1 MQQQAIGSYSMN
13 AMVQSLREMN
23 QVKIAALAG
32 TAALLIG
39 FFIFLSLNLSSPV
52 MSPVYS
58 NLSLE
63 DSGQMTTELEK
74 NNIPYE
80 IGMGGTQILV
90 ATDKVEKARVLL
102 ARAGLPNSGSM
113 VGYEIFDHSEAL
125 GTSNFVLNINKM
137 RALEGEIGRTVSS
150 MEGIEAA
157 RVHLVLPKRELFTRD
172 QIQPTASVA
181 LKLRGSRQLAKE
193 EIAAIQHLVATAVP
207 GLKPSKITII
217 DNKGNLLARGV
228 EDENDPEVMA
238 STAQEFRTSYET
250 KMKQT
255 IERLLE
261 QSVGMGK
268 VKAEVNADID
278 FDRVVTNSEKFDP
291 EGQVAR
297 SVQSTEENE
306 QENEK
311 DLKDNVSVQNNLP
324 DANADKGAIV
334 NQKNSNK
341 TDETTNYEI
350 SKTTE
355 NHVKETGT
363 VKRLSVAVLMDG
375 VYKENKDGESVYTPR
390 SAEELAQYATLVKSA
405 IGFDEKR
412 GDTVQVVNMPFVDS
426 GKDMFAESPFDWLK
440 NDLSSII
447 QTLVMGGVA
456 ALVVLLIIRPLVA
469 RTIASSEQAREEDMM
484 NQAALGAPGGGIA
497 GRLAD
502 LSGGDEEDDSLININ
517 RIEGG
522 VKSSTL
528 RKINELIERHPDETL
543 SIIRQWAFEPAN

>member
-1 MQQQAIGSYSMN
+1 MN
-13 AMVQSLREMN
+13 TMVQSLREMN
-23 QVKIAALAG
+23 QVKLAALAG

-39 FFIFLSLNLSSPV
+39 FFIFLSLNMASPV

-58 NLSLE
+58 GLSLE

-74 NNIPYE
+74 NAIPYE
-80 IGMGGTQILV
+80 IGMGGSQIMV
-90 ATDKVEKARVLL
+90 ASDKVEKARVLL

-113 VGYEIFDHSEAL
+113 VGYEVFDHSEAL
-125 GTSNFVLNINKM
+125 GTSNFVLNINKL
-137 RALEGEIGRTVSS
+137 RALEGEIGRTISS
-150 MEGIEAA
+150 MQGIEAA

-181 LKLRGSRQLAKE
+181 LKLRGSSQLGKE

-217 DNKGNLLARGV
+217 DNKGGLLARGI
-228 EDENDPEVMA
+228 EDENNPEVMA
-238 STAQEFRTSYET
+238 SSAQEFRTAYEN
-250 KMKQT
+250 KVKQI
-255 IERLLE
+255 IERLIE
-261 QSVGMGK
+261 QSVGLGK
-268 VKAEVNADID
+268 VKAEVTADID

-297 SVQSTEENE
+297 SVQSTEEVE

-324 DANADKGAIV
+324 DANADQGAIV
-334 NQKNSNK
+334 NQRNSNK
-341 TDETTNYEI
+341 TDETTNFEI

-355 NHVKETGT
+355 NHIKETGT
-363 VKRLSVAVLMDG
+363 VKHLSVAVLVDG
-375 VYKENKDGESVYTPR
+375 VYTTNADGESVYAPR
-390 SAEELAQYATLVKSA
+390 SAEELAQFGSLVKSA
-405 IGFDEKR
+405 IGFNKDR
-412 GDTVQVVNMPFVDS
+412 GDTVEVINMPFADG

-440 NDLSSII
+440 RDLSSII

-456 ALVVLLIIRPLVA
+456 ALVVLLIVRPLVA
-469 RTIASSEQAREEDMM
+469 RTIATSEQAREEEAM
-484 NQAALGAPGGGIA
+484 NQAALGGPGGIA

-502 LSGGDEEDDSLININ
+502 LSGGEEDDDSLINLS
-517 RIEGG
+517 RIDGG

-543 SIIRQWAFEPAN
+543 AIIRQWAFEPQN

>member
-1 MQQQAIGSYSMN
+1 MN

-23 QVKIAALAG
+23 QVKLAALAG

-39 FFIFLSLNLSSPV
+39 FFIFLSLNMTSSV

-58 NLSLE
+58 NLALD
-63 DSGQMTTELEK
+63 DSGQMTEELEK
-74 NNIPYE
+74 NNIPYQL
-80 IGMGGTQILV
+80 GMNGSQILV
-90 ATDKVEKARVLL
+90 PTDQVEKARVLL

-125 GTSNFVLNINKM
+125 GTSNFVLNMNKL
-137 RALEGEIGRTVSS
+137 RALEGEIGRTISS

-157 RVHLVLPKRELFTRD
+157 RVHLVMPKRELFTRD

-181 LKLRGSRQLAKE
+181 LKLRGSRALSKE
-193 EIAAIQHLVATAVP
+193 EISAIQHLVATAVP
-207 GLKPSKITII
+207 GLKPGKITIV

-228 EDENDPEVMA
+228 DDENDSEVLA
-238 STAQEFRTSYET
+238 AGAQEFRTAYESKVKT
-250 KMKQT
+250 I

-261 QSVGMGK
+261 QSVGFGK
-268 VKAEVNADID
+268 VKAEVTADID
-278 FDRVVTNSEKFDP
+278 FDRIVTNSEKFDP

-297 SVQSTEENE
+297 SVQSTDENE
-306 QENEK
+306 QENER
-311 DLKDNVSVQNNLP
+311 DVKDNVSVQNNLP
-324 DANADKGAIV
+324 DSQPQEGALV
-334 NQKNSNK
+334 NQRQTQR
-341 TDETTNYEI
+341 TDETTNFEI

-375 VYKENKDGESVYTPR
+375 LYKADEDGNNVYAPR
-390 SAEELAQYATLVKSA
+390 SAEELKQFETLVKSA

-412 GDTVQVVNMPFVDS
+412 GDSVQVVNMPFADG

-440 NDLSSII
+440 RDLSGII

-469 RTIASSEQAREEDMM
+469 RTIASSEAAREEEAMQ
-484 NQAALGAPGGGIA
+484 QAALSGPGSNIA

-502 LSGGDEEDDSLININ
+502 LSGEDEDDSLINLE

-543 SIIRQWAFEPAN
+543 SIIRQWAFEPQN

>member
-1 MQQQAIGSYSMN
+1 MQQQATGSYSMN
-13 AMVQSLREMN
+13 TMVQSLREMN
-23 QVKIAALAG
+23 QVKLAALAG

-58 NLSLE
+58 GLSLD
-63 DSGQMTTELEK
+63 DSGQMTAELEK
-74 NNIPYE
+74 SNIPYE
-80 IGMGGTQILV
+80 IGMGGSQIMV
-90 ATDKVEKARVLL
+90 PSDKVEKARVLL

-113 VGYEIFDHSEAL
+113 VGYEVFDHSEAL
-125 GTSNFVLNINKM
+125 GTSNFVLNVNKL

-150 MEGIEAA
+150 MQGIEAA

-181 LKLRGSRQLAKE
+181 LKLRGSTQLGKE
-193 EIAAIQHLVATAVP
+193 EIAAIRHLVATAVP

-217 DNKGNLLARGV
+217 DNKGGLLARGV

-238 STAQEFRTSYET
+238 STAQEFRSAYEN
-250 KMKQT
+250 KVKQT
-255 IERLLE
+255 IERLIE
-261 QSVGMGK
+261 QSVGLGK
-268 VKAEVNADID
+268 VKAEVTADID
-278 FDRVVTNSEKFDP
+278 FDRIVTNSEKFDP

-297 SVQSTEENE
+297 SVQSTEEIE

-324 DANADKGAIV
+324 DANADQGAIM
-334 NQKNSNK
+334 NQRNTNR
-341 TDETTNYEI
+341 TDETTNFEI

-363 VKRLSVAVLMDG
+363 VNRLSVAVLVDG
-375 VYKENKDGESVYTPR
+375 VYKPDENGESIYTPR
-390 SAEELAQYATLVKSA
+390 TTEELAQLSSLVKSA
-405 IGFDEKR
+405 IGFNQER
-412 GDTVQVVNMPFVDS
+412 GDTVEIINMPFADS

-440 NDLSSII
+440 RDLSSII

-469 RTIASSEQAREEDMM
+469 RTIATSEQAREEDAM
-484 NQAALGAPGGGIA
+484 NQAALGGPGGIA

-502 LSGGDEEDDSLININ
+502 LSGGDEDDDSLININ

-543 SIIRQWAFEPAN
+543 AIIRQWAFEPQN

>member
-1 MQQQAIGSYSMN
+1 MN

-23 QVKIAALAG
+23 QVKLAALAG

-39 FFIFLSLNLSSPV
+39 FFIFLSLNMTSSV

-58 NLSLE
+58 NLALD
-63 DSGQMTTELEK
+63 DSGAMTEQLEK
-74 NNIPYE
+74 SNIPYQL
-80 IGMGGTQILV
+80 GMNGSQILV
-90 ATDKVEKARVLL
+90 PTDQVEKARVML

-125 GTSNFVLNINKM
+125 GTSNFVLNMNKL
-137 RALEGEIGRTVSS
+137 RALEGEIGRTISS

-157 RVHLVLPKRELFTRD
+157 RVHLVMPKRELFTRD

-181 LKLRGSRQLAKE
+181 LKLRGARALSKE
-193 EIAAIQHLVATAVP
+193 EISAIQHLVATAVP
-207 GLKPSKITII
+207 GLKPTKITIV

-228 EDENDPEVMA
+228 EDENDPEVLA
-238 STAQEFRTSYET
+238 AGAQEFRTAYEN
-250 KMKQT
+250 KMKAI

-261 QSVGMGK
+261 QSVGFGK
-268 VKAEVNADID
+268 VKAEVTADID
-278 FDRVVTNSEKFDP
+278 FDRIVTNSEKFDP

-297 SVQSTEENE
+297 SVQSTDENE
-306 QENEK
+306 QENER
-311 DLKDNVSVQNNLP
+311 DVKDNVSVQNNLP
-324 DANADKGAIV
+324 DANPQQGALV
-334 NQKNSNK
+334 NQKQTQR
-341 TDETTNYEI
+341 TDETTNFEI

-375 VYKENKDGESVYTPR
+375 VYKPDTDGNNVYTPR
-390 SAEELAQYATLVKSA
+390 SAEELKQFETLVKSA

-412 GDTVQVVNMPFVDS
+412 GDSVQVVNMPFADG

-440 NDLSSII
+440 RDLGGII

-469 RTIASSEQAREEDMM
+469 RTIATSEAAREEEAMQ
-484 NQAALGAPGGGIA
+484 QAALGGPGGIA

-502 LSGGDEEDDSLININ
+502 LSGEEEDDSLINLE

-543 SIIRQWAFEPAN
+543 SIIRQWAFEPQN